1 MMLLLRGLR
10 GLRGLGGG
18 GLGWALLVAGYF
30 LFFSFLFW
38 IDGFEGEE
46 REGGREGW
54 GSKEVCVVVVVVVV
68 VDDTLDVYTIWIKP
82 CSILQYYG
90 SPWLSGMMADA
101 IGTIRSPHAA
111 GCCELSFSAGGKC
124 PMG

>member
-1 MMLLLRGLR
+1 MLLLRGLR

-18 GLGWALLVAGYF
+18 GLGWALLVAG
-30 LFFSFLFW
+30 FFFFFFFGLM
-38 IDGFEGEE
+38 GLRGRKGREEGK
-46 REGGREGW
+46 EGW
-54 GSKEVCVVVVVVVV
+54 GSKEDCVVVVVVVV
-68 VDDTLDVYTIWIKP
+68 VDRLDVYTIWIKP
-82 CSILQYYG
+82 CLILQYYG

-111 GCCELSFSAGGKC
+111 GCCELSFSAGEKC

>member
-18 GLGWALLVAGYF
+18 GLGWALLVAG
-30 LFFSFLFW
+30 FFSFSVLFW

-54 GSKEVCVVVVVVVV
+54 ESKEVCVVVVVVVV
-68 VDDTLDVYTIWIKP
+68 VVDDRLDVIP
-82 CSILQYYG
+82 YG
-90 SPWLSGMMADA
+90 LNPA
-101 IGTIRSPHAA
+101 
-111 GCCELSFSAGGKC
+111 
-124 PMG
+124 